1 MTGKTRRGSAA
12 SSPGNDEAPIACCSG
27 FPTGAPGSWKMAN
40 PVREYDWGSTR
51 ALAALQGREPSG
63 RPEAELWIG
72 AHPRAPSRLRQP
84 DGSEVSL
91 AAAIHANPVA
101 VLGRECTTRF
111 GVRLPFLLKVLAVG
125 RALSIQVHPSQAQAA
140 AGFAR
145 EQAAGIPQAERSY
158 VDPYAK
164 PEMLLP
170 VTEFAALAGLR
181 PRARVYPD
189 ANEAECSGTPPSATD
204 PEVGGRT
211 GRPGRCAGD
220 PGHLATG
227 SAARAGQLD
236 LRTRARPARR
246 GGHKPR
252 SRRAVKP

>member
-72 AHPRAPSRLRQP
+72 AHPTAPSRLRQP

-145 EQAAGIPQAERSY
+145 EQAADIPQAERSY

-181 PRARVYPD
+181 PRARVIQMLTRLNVP
-189 ANEAECSGTPPSATD
+189 ALRPVLLTLKSEAGQ
-204 PEVGGRT
+204 
-211 GRPGRCAGD
+211 AG
-220 PGHLATG
+220 PAGALAILATWP
-227 SAARAGQLD
+227 RAQ
-236 LRTRARPARR
+236 RRRRRVRR
-246 GGHKPR
+246 GPGVGR
-252 SRRAVKP
+252 